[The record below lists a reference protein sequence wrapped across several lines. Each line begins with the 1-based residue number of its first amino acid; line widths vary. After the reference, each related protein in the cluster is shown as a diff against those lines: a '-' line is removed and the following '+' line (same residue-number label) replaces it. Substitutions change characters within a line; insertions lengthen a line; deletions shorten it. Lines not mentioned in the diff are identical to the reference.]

1 MLRLLLIASI
11 GLFAAA
17 CSPPAPE
24 EPAPG
29 DMADM
34 DMSSSVSATGPIA
47 GSGTVTAVDAAAG
60 TVTLN
65 HGPIAALD
73 WPAMTMQ
80 FTAEEPATLQ
90 GVEVGDSVSFEIKSA
105 EESQILSAIR
115 EN

>member
-1 MLRLLLIASI
+1 MLRMLLAASAT
-11 GLFAAA
+11 LLAAA
-17 CSPPAPE
+17 CTPPATE
-24 EPAPG
+24 EPASG

-34 DMSSSVSATGPIA
+34 DMNAPAAAGPIE

-65 HGPIAALD
+65 HGPIAAIE

-80 FTAEEPATLQ
+80 FTAEDPAMLQ
-90 GVEVGDSVSFEIKSA
+90 GVEVGDAVTFEIKSA
-105 EESQILSAIR
+105 EESQVLSAIR